1 MEIFEL
7 RYFMAVAER
16 ESVSRAAEAV
26 HVSPGSL
33 SKAVARLEKELRTP
47 LFFKSGR
54 GIKLTTEGLLLKKR
68 AAQLLQMEEDARFE
82 LAGESAGGLNISIS
96 SEEVLQTFYGV
107 KLAKSAESLFPHARS
122 HYLIR
127 PEQKAVEQVLDG
139 EAHMALITTDPPS
152 GVLSKILAKVEFRTC
167 ASPGHPL
174 LKRYSAR
181 QIIPVEAV
189 LEHPFVAPDAA
200 ILGRIS
206 KSSSADGWRDDKFPR
221 KIKYK
226 AYGLKLMENLVRE
239 GLALG
244 YLPDYFVESSG
255 LVPLRISGCPY
266 SCQQTV
272 RLIVKAPIALGWLQ
286 KLWNAL

>member
-7 RYFMAVAER
+7 RYFMAVAQR
-16 ESVSRAAEAV
+16 ESVSRAAEDV

-33 SKAVARLEKELRTP
+33 SKAVARLELELRTP

-54 GIKLTTEGLLLKKR
+54 GIRLTTEGLLLKKR
-68 AAQLLQMEEDARFE
+68 AAQLLQMEEDARYE
-82 LAGESAGGLNISIS
+82 LAGESAGGLNVSIS

-107 KLAKSAESLFPHARS
+107 QLAKKVAALFPHARA

-127 PEQKAVEQVLDG
+127 PEPKAVEQVLDG

-152 GVLSKILAKVEFRTC
+152 GVLNKVLAKVEFRTC
-167 ASPGHPL
+167 ASPSHPL
-174 LKRYSAR
+174 MKRYGPR
-181 QIIPVEAV
+181 RIIPVEAV

-200 ILGRIS
+200 ILGRIA

-221 KIKYK
+221 RIKYK

-244 YLPDYFVESSG
+244 YLPDYFVENAG
-255 LVPLRISGCPY
+255 LIPLRISGCPY

-272 RLIVKAPIALGWLQ
+272 RLIVKAPIALGWLR
-286 KLWNAL
+286 KLWASP